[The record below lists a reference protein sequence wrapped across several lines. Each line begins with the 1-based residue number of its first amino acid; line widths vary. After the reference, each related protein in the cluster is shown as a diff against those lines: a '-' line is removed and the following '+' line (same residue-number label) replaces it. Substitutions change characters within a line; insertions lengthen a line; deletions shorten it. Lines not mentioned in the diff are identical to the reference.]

1 MKHIN
6 ISALKYTKIHI
17 KQYKIINSLKLLQ
30 VLLPNEFRSCEALP
44 SDKLKKKK
52 FCVFSECFY
61 TMELQIRDCEPVS
74 PVVLSISFYFY
85 SRRINQLVLVSQ
97 DLGSFI
103 FIWLC
108 PSPQSPGLFKVNQN
122 RNNRRSYSLL
132 GVWQW
137 LPGADSFPQSA
148 A

>member
-1 MKHIN
+1 MNLDHVRLCHEIN
-6 ISALKYTKIHI
+6 L
-17 KQYKIINSLKLLQ
+17 
-30 VLLPNEFRSCEALP
+30 
-44 SDKLKKKK
+44 KKK
-52 FCVFSECFY
+52 FCGFSECFY
-61 TMELQIRDCEPVS
+61 TMELQIRDCEPIS

-122 RNNRRSYSLL
+122 RNNRRELLPLGSLVVVAGSRL
-132 GVWQW
+132 FSSKHCLKNK
-137 LPGADSFPQSA
+137 LPF
-148 A
+148 